1 MSVAPYSDTVWEDS
15 TPTLLAR
22 VEIDRGGD
30 ADPVQQADLSSAT
43 YKVFR
48 KGSDTP
54 TASGTLTISAVI
66 YDTLQTGTIWTV
78 DTTGYNF
85 LYTLAATAFPEPGSY
100 TAEVKFVQTSGAV
113 GFLVFNLTALSVLG
127 S

>member
-22 VEIDRGGD
+22 IEIDRGGD
-30 ADPVQQADLSSAT
+30 ADPVLQADLSSVT

-48 KGSDTP
+48 KGSETP
-54 TASGTLTISAVI
+54 TSSGTLVIADVI

-85 LYTLAATAFPEPGSY
+85 LTLLPAAAFPDPGSY
-100 TAEVKFVQTSGAV
+100 TAEVKFTQTGGAV
-113 GFLVFNLTALSVLG
+113 GYLVFNLTALGILG